1 MRRRILIADDHPLVR
16 DALRMAI
23 SSQLPDMIVEEAV
36 SIEPAERIAETHQD
50 IALLLLDYRLPD
62 SQGFSGFFRLQH
74 RLGDVPIAIIS
85 AHDEPRIV
93 NAARAVGAAGFIS
106 KSRPLDEIAR
116 AVKKLVSGM
125 TVFPPAD
132 QLPDD
137 LKAMR
142 DRLETLSSAQKR
154 VAAALVRGDL
164 NKQIAH
170 DLDLTEATVKA
181 HLTAIF
187 RKLKVTNRL
196 QAVLALKP
204 LLAPENEA
212 E

>member
-1 MRRRILIADDHPLVR
+1 
-16 DALRMAI
+16 MAI
-23 SSQLPDMIVEEAV
+23 MSQLPNMIVEDAV
-36 SIEPAERIAETHQD
+36 AIEPAERIAQSHDD
-50 IALLLLDYRLPD
+50 IALLLLDYQLPD

-74 RLGDVPIAIIS
+74 VLGDVPIAIIS
-85 AHDEPRIV
+85 AFDEPKIV

-106 KSRPLDEIAR
+106 KSRPLDEIAG

-132 QLPDD
+132 QLPED
-137 LKAMR
+137 LRAMR

-170 DLDLTEATVKA
+170 DLDLTEATIKA

-204 LLAPENEA
+204 LLTPESEA
-212 E
+212 